1 MSSIYGFDM
10 LFGSVNMILSP
21 KLMLPTVFLP
31 DEFDFYLLNL
41 FEFLEL
47 VDDKRLISFT
57 SALLLSDYRPDVS
70 LYEIELLS

>member
-1 MSSIYGFDM
+1 M

-21 KLMLPTVFLP
+21 KLMFPTVFLP
-31 DEFDFYLLNL
+31 DEFVLDLLNL

-57 SALLLSDYRPDVS
+57 SALFLSDYRPDVS